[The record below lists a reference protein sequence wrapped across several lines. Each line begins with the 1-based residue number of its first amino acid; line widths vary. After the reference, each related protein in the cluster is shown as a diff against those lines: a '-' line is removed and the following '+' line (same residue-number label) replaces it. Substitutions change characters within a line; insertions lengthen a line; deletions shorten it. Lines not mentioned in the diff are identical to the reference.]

1 MSLIQSFWSEPAKW
15 NRWGIGKQVE
25 ANLWIAALSC
35 VYTKK
40 IGASLIMHTDD
51 FGKELLKHLPYTD
64 LRLTLNQIPKDTPP
78 GQWAVSKMYAQMNS
92 KLGDIHIDNDVF
104 IKKKSLY
111 ESMCNSKYDLIVQ
124 SIEKTDGHLYKHP
137 CGVLKEIP
145 NLPMDL
151 DFPLAY
157 NCGVVGFKDK
167 QLKEKYL
174 SDYFKFYEIVTKN
187 PKILD
192 LMHSNTRYTLEL
204 LIEQQ
209 HLFEVSSNNHVLAV
223 LLDKS
228 NADNVGYQHL
238 IGSAKYVLIDK
249 VKEVLKKLA
258 PDIYEKTKQ
267 IIEAYVKKDS
277 TT

>member
-1 MSLIQSFWSEPAKW
+1 
-15 NRWGIGKQVE
+15 
-25 ANLWIAALSC
+25 
-35 VYTKK
+35 
-40 IGASLIMHTDD
+40 
-51 FGKELLKHLPYTD
+51 
-64 LRLTLNQIPKDTPP
+64 
-78 GQWAVSKMYAQMNS
+78 
-92 KLGDIHIDNDVF
+92 
-104 IKKKSLY
+104 
-111 ESMCNSKYDLIVQ
+111 
-124 SIEKTDGHLYKHP
+124 
-137 CGVLKEIP
+137 
-145 NLPMDL
+145 MDL

-157 NCGVVGFKDK
+157 NCGIVGFKDK

-187 PKILD
+187 PKVLD
-192 LMHSNTRYTLEL
+192 LMHSNTHYTLEL

-228 NADNVGYQHL
+228 NADNLGYQHL
-238 IGSAKYVLIDK
+238 LGGAKYALIDK

-267 IIEAYVKKDS
+267 IIEAYVKEDS